1 MQKTGKNERVIV
13 ALAVLASSLYGA
25 NASAGGL
32 LDVDFDEVT
41 FGTPLLVNNPYWP
54 LAPDGKSRTLTYE
67 AETEDGCIVNKIYV
81 YGGPMGGPVAGTKT
95 LTGVYASM
103 GPVLEVLD
111 IEWVDE
117 ECDGN
122 LAESEVTFDWYA
134 QDDFGNIWYMGEA
147 SRDFGDVEI
156 DGEDVPCPSLID
168 VPLGSPVAAWPSEE
182 LYLECTAG
190 SWESG
195 IESGEGEDAVVGTPG
210 IVVPSDMPFGP
221 DGEPLSNGAFY
232 MQEVAFEAQDM
243 AKILRQGAALSV
255 DDGLAPGEYDNCR
268 KVKEWNPFEPGASVE
283 HKWYCHDTDQAYG
296 PGLVLIQGIGGG
308 PTETETLVEIDPAY

>member
-1 MQKTGKNERVIV
+1 MKKTGKNDRAMVG
-13 ALAVLASSLYGA
+13 LAVLACSLYGA

-32 LDVDFDEVT
+32 LDVDFNEVS
-41 FGTPLLVNNPYWP
+41 FSAPMMVDNPYWP
-54 LAPDGKSRTLTYE
+54 LNPDGASRTFAYE
-67 AETEDGCIVNKIYV
+67 AETEDGCIVNTIYIN
-81 YGGPMGGPVAGTKT
+81 GGPPGGPVTGIKV
-95 LTGVYASM
+95 LTGEYAFL
-103 GPVLEVLD
+103 GQVLEVLD

-134 QDDFGNIWYMGEA
+134 QDDFRNIWYMGEA

-168 VPLGSPVAAWPSEE
+168 VPLGAPVGAWPSEE

-195 IESGEGEDAVVGTPG
+195 IEGGEGEDAVVGTPG
-210 IVVPSDMPFGP
+210 IVVPSDRPFGP
-221 DGEPLSNGAFY
+221 DGEHLNNGAFY

-243 AKILRQGAALSV
+243 AKILRQGAVLSV
-255 DDGLAPGEYDNCR
+255 DDGVAPGEYDNCR
-268 KVKEWNPFEPGASVE
+268 KVKEWNPFESGASVE
-283 HKWYCHDTDQAYG
+283 HKWYCVDTDQAYG
-296 PGLVLIQGIGGG
+296 PGLVLIKGIGGG
-308 PTETETLVEIDPAY
+308 PTEVETLTEIDPAY